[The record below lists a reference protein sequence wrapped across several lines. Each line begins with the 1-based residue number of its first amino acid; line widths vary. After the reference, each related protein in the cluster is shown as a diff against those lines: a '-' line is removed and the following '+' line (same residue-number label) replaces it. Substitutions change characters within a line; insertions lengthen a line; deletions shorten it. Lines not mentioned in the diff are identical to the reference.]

1 MKKLVS
7 ALLALTLV
15 GSLAACGSQN
25 TPSASASGSAGGE
38 NGYKIVLI
46 SNQKSGDMGPVDA
59 MFAGAKRA
67 EADFGVTVNT
77 VVNCK
82 ETDIFLWKQNFRI
95 KTYLQ
100 IISPQSAHIL
110 NNQGFYISCFNF
122 FYQRLKARAIEIYT
136 RKSVIGKMANVLKT
150 IPTGIIFEVFLL
162 IGNRITLASKVIIS

>member
-1 MKKLVS
+1 M
-7 ALLALTLV
+7 
-15 GSLAACGSQN
+15 GD
-25 TPSASASGSAGGE
+25 
-38 NGYKIVLI
+38 VLHNI
-46 SNQKSGDMGPVDA
+46 QKRSKVII
-59 MFAGAKRA
+59 RSV
-67 EADFGVTVNT
+67 VTVNT